1 MANQSQLKGS
11 WQLQPEARSDL
22 RQVFTYIARDSP
34 QRAGEFVQRLLDR
47 CDRQS
52 AKPSPARNV
61 AGRYV
66 PAGTKRVV
74 EGNYHIYYRQ
84 GKDKTLSVLRIVRAD
99 RGLARVFDRTYQR
112 QREAGERSDVKEFN
126 RIKQERADLKRYREL
141 RSERRERQ
149 RELEIKCREKK
160 QRDLELDDRQR

>member
-1 MANQSQLKGS
+1 MKVT

-22 RQVFTYIARDSP
+22 RQVGEYIARDSP

-52 AKPSPARNV
+52 QRPSPARNV
-61 AGRYV
+61 SGRYV

-84 GKDKTLSVLRIVRAD
+84 EKDKPLSILRIVRGD
-99 RGLARVFDRTYQR
+99 RDLRLVFDRTYQR
-112 QREAGERSDVKEFN
+112 QREARERSDTRREVKEFN
-126 RIKQERADLKRYREL
+126 RVKQERSELKRYREL
-141 RSERRERQ
+141 SSDRRERQ
-149 RELEIKCREKK
+149 RDRAERESREKK
-160 QRDLELDDRQR
+160 KDRDLELER